1 LISGLLQN
9 IYRGEKEMEDN
20 GMARGLGIGFLVG
33 AMVGAAIGLLY
44 APQSGAQTRVM
55 IMDKADEVKEKV
67 SEAADMVRE
76 KVATMRGKATG

>member
-1 LISGLLQN
+1 
-9 IYRGEKEMEDN
+9 MEDN

-44 APQSGAQTRVM
+44 APQSGAKTRVM
-55 IMDKADEVKEKV
+55 IMDKADEVKGRV

-76 KVATMRGKATG
+76 KVATMRGKTMG